1 MDYFERNYHIV
12 SQRMIQQM
20 ENSIILG
27 RKLIDTELDTGILNF
42 LIKPIVKAFYDY
54 WSSHDVRSGTL
65 KQIKLTLNSGK
76 ELLQIENSQANFDK
90 ILNRYLQSY
99 LEADQTTRQC
109 NRDHKNY
116 ERITQVAKETFINYL
131 KEVVVLLSV
140 KEDVKDYIDLSRVA
154 FKSKEIAKQNL
165 LKQLNFTE
173 RGIRIVE
180 EDPSILKVPVGR
192 KIILKALRRGFE
204 ITKKEFIKALNDTY
218 NEK

>member
-1 MDYFERNYHIV
+1 
-12 SQRMIQQM
+12 MIQQM
-20 ENSIILG
+20 ENSIALG

-42 LIKPIVKAFYDY
+42 FIRPIVKTFYDY
-54 WSSHDVRSGTL
+54 WGSHDVKSGTL

-90 ILNRYLQSY
+90 IINKYLQSY

-109 NRDHKNY
+109 NREHKNY
-116 ERITQVAKETFINYL
+116 KKITQVAKETFINYL

-140 KEDVKDYIDLSRVA
+140 KEDAKDYGDLCRIA
-154 FKSKEIAKQNL
+154 FKSKEIAKENL
-165 LKQLNFTE
+165 LNQLNFTE

-204 ITKKEFIKALNDTY
+204 LTKKEFIKALNDTY

>member
-20 ENSIILG
+20 ENSIVLG

>member
-1 MDYFERNYHIV
+1 
-12 SQRMIQQM
+12 MIQQM
-20 ENSIILG
+20 ENSIVLG

-90 ILNRYLQSY
+90 ILNKYLQSY

-116 ERITQVAKETFINYL
+116 QRITQVAKETFINYL

-140 KEDVKDYIDLSRVA
+140 KEDVKDYSDLSRSA

-180 EDPSILKVPVGR
+180 EDPSILKVPIGR

-204 ITKKEFIKALNDTY
+204 LTKKEFIKALNDTY